1 MVKASWTNG
10 IEKFLMRLPIHIG
23 SSLIRKTKPWAKK
36 LPFGVFFIHM
46 IVRYGAGCIKSGVY
60 GFPNILVKQLEPEIK
75 ERKKTR
81 LRLRYTV
88 PYHPRAADSGDEGRA
103 IVKWTW

>member
-1 MVKASWTNG
+1 MVKTSWTNG

-46 IVRYGAGCIKSGVY
+46 IVRYGSGCIKSGVY

-75 ERKKTR
+75 ERKKN
-81 LRLRYTV
+81 
-88 PYHPRAADSGDEGRA
+88 AAPAPLHSS
-103 IVKWTW
+103 ISPPCC